1 MKESPPRNDLKEKLY
16 HLIFLA
22 DTRAGHRFDLIIT
35 SMIILSVAVV
45 MLESVTRINEQ
56 YKDLLNTLEWIF
68 TILFTIEYALR
79 IYSARNRRKYMT
91 SFFGTVDFLSIIP
104 SYVSLLVGGIQPL
117 LFIRVLRLLRVFRIF
132 EMGHFVREGAIVAN
146 ALKASRVKIT
156 VFISFVLIA
165 SVFTGAIMYMAESK
179 YNPKIQN
186 IPEGIYWA
194 IETLTTVGYGDA
206 LPVTS
211 VGRLLAAVVM
221 ILGYGVI
228 AVPTGIVTAEISYR
242 VLASHSR
249 KKFKCPNCG
258 NTDHL
263 ENSIF
268 CHNCGN
274 VLRDDAF

>member
-1 MKESPPRNDLKEKLY
+1 
-16 HLIFLA
+16 
-22 DTRAGHRFDLIIT
+22 
-35 SMIILSVAVV
+35 
-45 MLESVTRINEQ
+45 
-56 YKDLLNTLEWIF
+56 
-68 TILFTIEYALR
+68 
-79 IYSARNRRKYMT
+79 MT

-104 SYVSLLVGGIQPL
+104 SYVSLLVVGIQPL

-165 SVFTGAIMYMAESK
+165 SVFTGAVMYMAESK
-179 YNPKIQN
+179 YNPAIQN

-194 IETLTTVGYGDA
+194 IETLTTVGYGDT

-211 VGRLLAAVVM
+211 VGRLLAAIVM
-221 ILGYGVI
+221 VLGYGVI

-249 KKFKCPNCG
+249 KKVKCPNCG